1 MVCKSIKNMSEY
13 MRGFNDGKDAMKR
26 EIASNPSLLF
36 ELAPMIAHAISEKAT
51 ASGLTEEQ
59 KRVVQRALSGEISQK
74 DLFEALKNPSKWQ

>member
-1 MVCKSIKNMSEY
+1 MSEY

-36 ELAPMIAHAISEKAT
+36 ELAPMIAHAINQKAND
-51 ASGLTEEQ
+51 SGLTEEQ
-59 KRVVQRALSGEISQK
+59 KRVVQRALNGEISQA